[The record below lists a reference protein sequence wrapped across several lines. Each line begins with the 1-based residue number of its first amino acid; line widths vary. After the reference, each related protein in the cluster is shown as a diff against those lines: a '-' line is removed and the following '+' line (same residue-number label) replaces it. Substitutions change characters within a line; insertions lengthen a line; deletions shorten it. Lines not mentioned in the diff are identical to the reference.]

1 MKKITLS
8 LALSCAAISSQAAC
22 FGSGAFQT
30 CSDNEGNHYNVQRFG
45 NTTTMQGSNTANG
58 TTWNQTSNTMGNTTY
73 QNGTASNGQSWNG
86 TTTSLPGMQVQQ
98 GTDSR
103 GNSYHRTCTA
113 TGCY

>member
-1 MKKITLS
+1 MKRISTL
-8 LALSCAAISSQAAC
+8 LALSCAAFFSQAAC
-22 FGSGAFQT
+22 FGTGAMQT
-30 CSDNEGNHYNVQRFG
+30 CNDNQGNSYNVQRFG
-45 NTTTMQGSNTANG
+45 NTTTVQGNNAANG

-86 TTTSLPGMQVQQ
+86 ITTSLPGMQVQQ